1 VRKIVV
7 PTLRAADLL
16 AVNRGKPYKPLI

>member
-7 PTLRAADLL
+7 PTLRAAELL